1 MICKSNTLWHALQ
14 KQKLSPMV
22 TWNDVPIEDK
32 AWKNHMASI
41 LKKKKELEKS
51 KDCGIMSM
59 LLIVLDNL
67 KDWHDKHKILSYWL
81 KAQAKIKS
89 ELSMAVLK

>member
-1 MICKSNTLWHALQ
+1 MACHAETEIIPYGHLEWCAHWRQ
-14 KQKLSPMV
+14 GLKEP
-22 TWNDVPIEDK
+22 
-32 AWKNHMASI
+32 HGFY